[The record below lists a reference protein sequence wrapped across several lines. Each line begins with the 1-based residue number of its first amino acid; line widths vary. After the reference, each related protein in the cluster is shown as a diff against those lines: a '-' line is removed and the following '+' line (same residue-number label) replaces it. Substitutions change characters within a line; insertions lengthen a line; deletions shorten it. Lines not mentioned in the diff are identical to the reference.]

1 MNKVNVGDRL
11 MIHCYKHDGN
21 IHRTCDE
28 ATVLEVNDEMLVVAN
43 NKARITESDGRS
55 YKTKEPAIIIFYK
68 DKWFNI
74 MGQLKSHG
82 LFYYCNIASPYVI
95 DNGIIK
101 YIDYDLDL
109 RVFPDGGFRVLDRN
123 EYNYHKKKMGYSNEI
138 DEIVKSEL
146 TTLIDMKK
154 QETGP
159 FSPSFIEKYY
169 TIYKNL

>member
-1 MNKVNVGDRL
+1 MNNVKVGDKL
-11 MIHCYKHDGN
+11 TIHCYKHDGK

-28 ATVLEVNDEMLVVAN
+28 ATILEVTEDRLVVAN
-43 NKARITESDGRS
+43 NKARITECDGKS

-82 LFYYCNIASPYVI
+82 LFYYCNIASPCVI

-123 EYNYHKKKMGYSNEI
+123 EYNYHKKVMGYSNEI
-138 DEIVKSEL
+138 DRIAKSEL
-146 TTLIDMKK
+146 SALIEMKK
-154 QETGP
+154 ANQGP
-159 FSPSFIEKYY
+159 FEKGIIEKYY
-169 TIYKNL
+169 NIYKNM